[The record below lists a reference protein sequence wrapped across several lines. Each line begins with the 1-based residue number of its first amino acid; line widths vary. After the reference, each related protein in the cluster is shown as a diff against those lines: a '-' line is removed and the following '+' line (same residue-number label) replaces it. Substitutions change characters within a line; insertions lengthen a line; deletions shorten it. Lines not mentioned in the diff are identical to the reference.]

1 MPPYGCLIFQLT
13 LSFVDAAQIRVCGKN
28 PKRWCSMRYLCMFI
42 WLEYQMPRKLCINSH
57 STGLFV
63 RFRDTHTRAYWR
75 SCPSYS
81 TARLASR
88 CRGSLAMAIYTRS
101 YWWWLLFGNAAC
113 ECCLH
118 AFALQ
123 PLKVSFPSANC
134 QCGDVI
140 NNDCKWQTHTQM
152 LYFCLILRYTRAN
165 CSIHIS
171 ANYNIFVVV
180 RVSLCTDTG
189 WQWWGASSC
198 KSNNDRKET
207 TRRKD
212 FQIWI

>member
-1 MPPYGCLIFQLT
+1 MYQFTQYGFICSISWHTHSRILALVPFLFDCTSCITMQRKFGHGHIYSKLLMMIIIWQRRMWMLFACIYIAAT
-13 LSFVDAAQIRVCGKN
+13 ESVFSFCKL
-28 PKRWCSMRYLCMFI
+28 SMR
-42 WLEYQMPRKLCINSH
+42 W
-57 STGLFV
+57 
-63 RFRDTHTRAYWR
+63 RDQQR
-75 SCPSYS
+75 
-81 TARLASR
+81 
-88 CRGSLAMAIYTRS
+88 
-101 YWWWLLFGNAAC
+101 
-113 ECCLH
+113 
-118 AFALQ
+118 
-123 PLKVSFPSANC
+123 
-134 QCGDVI
+134 
-140 NNDCKWQTHTQM
+140 KWQTHTQM